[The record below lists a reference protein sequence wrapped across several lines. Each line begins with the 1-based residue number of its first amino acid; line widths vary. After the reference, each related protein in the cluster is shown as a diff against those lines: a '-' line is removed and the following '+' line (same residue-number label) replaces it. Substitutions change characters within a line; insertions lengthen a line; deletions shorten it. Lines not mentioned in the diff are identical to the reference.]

1 MPATGM
7 PATGMTAVW
16 EPPPNEGL
24 GSTEWTP
31 RRLILGIRHARGF
44 SHRPERL
51 ADGPGRLDR
60 FARGTHAPA
69 VTSAPGMKL

>member
-1 MPATGM
+1 MPAKQM

-24 GSTEWTP
+24 GSTESIP
-31 RRLILGIRHARGF
+31 RRLILGILHARGF
-44 SHRPERL
+44 SYRL
-51 ADGPGRLDR
+51 ER

-69 VTSAPGMKL
+69 VTSAPGMKLQPGDS